1 MRIFAPGLQLAH
13 RPCVGMTSGRDS
25 VAAAAFMCF
34 RDNAAVRMLT
44 RPSQEIPMYTLY
56 YSPGAAS
63 LLPHLLMLEMGV
75 MHELKRVDT
84 ASGEQR
90 SPEYLRLN
98 PNGVVPTLIVDG
110 RPCAETAALVLLL
123 CERHPEAGLA
133 PAIDA
138 PERAAF
144 LQGVLYLANTL
155 QPAFRLWFY
164 PGDVGAVDEDA
175 LKAGLRA
182 RIEKCFDQLAAQ
194 LADGRPYLLG
204 DRVSALDLYATMLMR
219 WSRNMPRPATEW
231 PTLKALADRVRSRPS
246 WRRLYEVEGLT
257 EWV

>member
-1 MRIFAPGLQLAH
+1 MLA
-13 RPCVGMTSGRDS
+13 RPHPES
-25 VAAAAFMCF
+25 V
-34 RDNAAVRMLT
+34 
-44 RPSQEIPMYTLY
+44 MYTLY

-63 LLPHLLMLEMGV
+63 LLPHLLLLEMGV
-75 MHELKRVDT
+75 TYELRRVDT

-110 RPCAETAALVLLL
+110 QPWAETAALLLLL

-164 PGDVGAVDEDA
+164 PGDVGTVDAAA
-175 LKAGLRA
+175 LKEGLRV
-182 RIEKCFDQLAAQ
+182 RIETCFDRLADQ

-204 DRVSALDLYATMLMR
+204 ERVSALDLYATMLMR

-231 PTLKALADRVRSRPS
+231 PALKALADRVRARPS
-246 WRRLYEVEGLT
+246 WRRLYEIEGLT